1 MDPKFIFV
9 LLATL
14 WSGEPH
20 ESDKVGGY
28 RVASYDVEEQC
39 NEAARMANEQVS
51 LQNDMPTFQCL
62 KLLRALP
69 VSGVGW

>member
-1 MDPKFIFV
+1 MDPKFIFI

-14 WSGEPH
+14 WSGDPQ

-28 RVASYDVEEQC
+28 RVAAYDVQEQC
-39 NEAARMANEQVS
+39 IEAARMANEQAS
-51 LQNDMPTFQCL
+51 LAKDMPTFTCL

-69 VSGVGW
+69 VSGVGR